1 MGIKL
6 HFWYAWN
13 WQEEELLGVISGDCF
28 PHWYSLSCFFFLF
41 SILLLVVYSKYSQ
54 FSFNLVLH
62 HSTSFPLCFIGI
74 AFWNERI
81 LFLNAII
88 WHLQGAS
95 ALSCFT
101 RQGGWYELSCEVDQS
116 CPILCNP
123 MDCILSGSSIHGI
136 FQARVLE
143 WVAISFSRGIFLT
156 QGLNPGLPHCRLTLY
171 HLSYQKS
178 PWTKWPGIKTDSSS
192 VLQPPHIVHS
202 MAHDTWSGSVDHLT
216 DRTGKSAGWVMG

>member
-1 MGIKL
+1 MCMEPAGGGIAWGHLWRLFPTLVFTILFFFFSLLYFAFSCVVQVLTILFQLSSSPL
-6 HFWYAWN
+6 HF
-13 WQEEELLGVISGDCF
+13 
-28 PHWYSLSCFFFLF
+28 LSPVFHRN
-41 SILLLVVYSKYSQ
+41 SR
-54 FSFNLVLH
+54 
-62 HSTSFPLCFIGI
+62 
-74 AFWNERI
+74 NERI

-101 RQGGWYELSCEVDQS
+101 CQGGWYKLNCEVDQS

-123 MDCILSGSSIHGI
+123 KDCILPGSSIHGI

-156 QGLNPGLPHCRLTLY
+156 QGSNPGLPHCRLTLY
-171 HLSYQKS
+171 QFSYQKS